1 MNLRKLKRILR
12 RLWRYCKPQCIVILI
27 ILVSL
32 IALLV
37 FSCTKDDPKET
48 DTPPASTTPTATISP
63 TPEPATPSP
72 TMAEPSPTA
81 TPSVIYGSCD
91 STTTDVGATPIPMD
105 DWEIDYLMLV
115 NWNNRLKYSGN
126 PEGLVLLTSILDSD
140 EYIIQNPNTNMGNET
155 ALLALDQMCKDA
167 RAAGCS
173 KVKISTTGAYRTYE
187 TQDGFWQNHLK
198 EDPNYGADPYND
210 PPRTVPGNASEHRTG
225 LGFDIWLL
233 EYDYA
238 WLHENCHRY
247 GFILRYPA
255 NKVSYTGI
263 IYEQW
268 HYRYVGV
275 DAATAMHDMGFCLEE
290 YIAYLNGADITPY
303 PTKPV
308 TPKPT
313 KAPTATPTQMPDISA
328 TPTPEITPDV
338 TPEISPELTPELT
351 PGVTPEISP
360 DITPEISPD
369 VTPEISPEITPET
382 TPTPVPTLPPEPT
395 HEPSPTPEPQE
406 PTPEPSPTSEP
417 QESPESIAQ

>member
-1 MNLRKLKRILR
+1 MNLKKLKRILR
-12 RLWRYCKPQCIVILI
+12 RLWRYCKPQCIVLLI

-48 DTPPASTTPTATISP
+48 DTPTASTTPTMILSP
-63 TPEPATPSP
+63 TVTPATPSP
-72 TMAEPSPTA
+72 TATETLSPTA
-81 TPSVIYGSCD
+81 TPAVVYGSCD

-105 DWEIDYLMLV
+105 NWEIDYLMLV
-115 NWNNRLKYSGN
+115 NWNNRLKYSGD
-126 PEGLVLLTSILDSD
+126 PEGLVLLTSVLDPN
-140 EYIIQNPNTNMGNET
+140 EYIIQDASNNKGNET

-255 NKVSYTGI
+255 DKVSYTGI

-275 DAATAMHDMGFCLEE
+275 EAATAMYDMGFCLEE

-313 KAPTATPTQMPDISA
+313 TTPTNTPTKAPSISA
-328 TPTPEITPDV
+328 TPTPEI
-338 TPEISPELTPELT
+338 SPE
-351 PGVTPEISP
+351 V
-360 DITPEISPD
+360 TPEISPD
-369 VTPEISPEITPET
+369 VTPEISPDVTPEVSPEVTPET
-382 TPTPVPTLPPEPT
+382 TPEVSPEVSPEVTPEITPDDT
-395 HEPSPTPEPQE
+395 PTPEPTAPPEPVE
-406 PTPEPSPTSEP
+406 PTPEATPTP
-417 QESPESIAQ
+417 TAVPETPTIPVTPDS